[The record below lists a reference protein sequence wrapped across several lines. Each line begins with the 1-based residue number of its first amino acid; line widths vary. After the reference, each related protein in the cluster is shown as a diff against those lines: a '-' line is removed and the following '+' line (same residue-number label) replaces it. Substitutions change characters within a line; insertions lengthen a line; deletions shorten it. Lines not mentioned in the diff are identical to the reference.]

1 MRRAAAIAEM
11 VFVGALVIVTVG
23 MSLRTLVQTAVAL
36 FS

>member
-23 MSLRTLVQTAVAL
+23 MSLRMLVQLVIAL

>member
-11 VFVGALVIVTVG
+11 VFVGALIIVTVG
-23 MSLRTLVQTAVAL
+23 MSLWTLVELVIAI

>member
-23 MSLRTLVQTAVAL
+23 MSLWTLAQLAIAV

>member
-23 MSLRTLVQTAVAL
+23 MSLRTLAQLVIAL

>member
-11 VFVGALVIVTVG
+11 VFVGALLIVTVG
-23 MSLRTLVQTAVAL
+23 MSLWTLVQLVIAL

>member
-11 VFVGALVIVTVG
+11 MFVGALVIVTVG
-23 MSLRTLVQTAVAL
+23 MSLRTLVQLVVAI

>member
-11 VFVGALVIVTVG
+11 VFVGALVIVTAG
-23 MSLRTLVQTAVAL
+23 MSLRMLVQLLIAI

>member
-23 MSLRTLVQTAVAL
+23 MSLWTLVELAIAL
-36 FS
+36 LS

>member
-11 VFVGALVIVTVG
+11 AFVGVLLIVSVG
-23 MSLRTLVQTAVAL
+23 MSLRMLVQLVIAL